1 MQLNNPDLNQNIS
14 IDYSWGNWALFY
26 LATFLFMANLFAAVA
41 IYPAYSLDIGSSAFQ
56 AGLQST
62 IFALASV
69 LFRFFLGPRLDRQGP
84 KPLMLVGIFT
94 FATSPL
100 LLIMSPTYTMLIS
113 MRLYQALGL
122 AVVLPGI
129 STLAAGMAP
138 TGRIG
143 AYLGTTRIF
152 FNLGLLAGP
161 SAALTLIEGVSYNS
175 WFIVSATSSAIALA
189 AMAAVKTPPVP
200 SIAEIAT
207 GSLNQIKKVFKV
219 KQIYPVIGG
228 IAVYS
233 FTYSAVISFAA
244 VHIESSSHRGDG
256 PLFFVILGVAGI
268 ASCLGAGVLS
278 DRFGRRQ
285 VGWPMLAVL
294 GTGAALFYF
303 LPFWPALVIICAII
317 LGIGIQGTSLV
328 LTAWLIDLSKPS
340 HRATTISVQ
349 ENTIDIFFALGA
361 LSFGMAAEGPG
372 LGTAFLAAGIMTVVL
387 IIPLNKAS
395 LALAR
400 QSP

>member
-200 SIAEIAT
+200 SVAEIAT

-303 LPFWPALVIICAII
+303 LPSWPALVIICAII

>member
-200 SIAEIAT
+200 SVAEIAT

-285 VGWPMLAVL
+285 VGW
-294 GTGAALFYF
+294 
-303 LPFWPALVIICAII
+303 
-317 LGIGIQGTSLV
+317 
-328 LTAWLIDLSKPS
+328 
-340 HRATTISVQ
+340 
-349 ENTIDIFFALGA
+349 
-361 LSFGMAAEGPG
+361 
-372 LGTAFLAAGIMTVVL
+372 
-387 IIPLNKAS
+387 
-395 LALAR
+395 
-400 QSP
+400 